1 MQLNFPAFDVVTKE
15 EGGKLLILDIVRKKY
30 IKLTPEEW
38 VRQHLVHFLIYERGY
53 PLGLI
58 AVERGLTH
66 NRIKRRTD
74 VVVYNRRFQPWL
86 IAECKAPEVQIT
98 QDTFNQIARYNM
110 ALQVPLLLVTNGI
123 YHFCCKIDY
132 SLQNYSYL
140 PDIPHFSVSED
151 I

>member
-1 MQLNFPAFDVVTKE
+1 MQLNFPTFDVVTKE
-15 EGGKLLILDIVRKKY
+15 EEGKVLIFDIVRKKY

-38 VRQHLVHFLIYERGY
+38 VRQHLVHFLIYERGC
-53 PLGLI
+53 PSGLI

-74 VVVYNRRFQPWL
+74 VVVYNRQLQPWL
-86 IAECKAPEVQIT
+86 IAECKAPEVRIT

-132 SLQNYSYL
+132 NLQDYSYL
-140 PDIPHFSVSED
+140 PDIPHFEDSEGL
-151 I
+151 